1 MANATGIE
9 WRDELKSTLLTRKE
23 LGEDMED
30 EVIESFLA
38 RMQRAIDEQVEARVN
53 AASGA
58 GRGGRSYNVKTGRLA
73 IVVLCLSIPLLA
85 IAGGIAGTP
94 GILAFVA
101 LILVLLLLP

>member
-1 MANATGIE
+1 MANATGVEE

-73 IVVLCLSIPLLA
+73 IVLCLSIPLLA
-85 IAGGIAGTP
+85 IAGTP

>member
-73 IVVLCLSIPLLA
+73 IVLCLSIPLLA